1 MRFVLDTNTLVS
13 AFLWRGTTAKL
24 LQILHTQQHDILS
37 SEILLSE
44 LIEVLKRPKF
54 NTQISKINQTPDQLI
69 NQWLDVIELIETISL
84 VTPVSRDIDDDEVLA
99 CAMSAKVDY
108 IVSGD
113 KDLLVLKAFRGIP
126 IVTAAQALEILQA
139 A

>member
-69 NQWLDVIELIETISL
+69 NQWLDVIELIETTSL

-99 CAMSAKVDY
+99 CAMSAKADY

-126 IVTAAQALEILQA
+126 IVTAAQALEALQA
-139 A
+139 T

>member
-54 NTQISKINQTPDQLI
+54 NTQIGKINQTPDQLI

-99 CAMSAKVDY
+99 CAMSAKADY

-126 IVTAAQALEILQA
+126 IVTAAQALEVLQA